1 MFTGAAAGAGVGLVP
16 NSPFGHRQDVP
27 ALPVEDARD
36 MIPTDSVR
44 DSVRDS
50 LKAR

>member
-1 MFTGAAAGAGVGLVP
+1 MFAGAAAGAGLVP
-16 NSPFGHRQDVP
+16 NSPFGHRQGVP

-36 MIPTDSVR
+36 MIPDSVR